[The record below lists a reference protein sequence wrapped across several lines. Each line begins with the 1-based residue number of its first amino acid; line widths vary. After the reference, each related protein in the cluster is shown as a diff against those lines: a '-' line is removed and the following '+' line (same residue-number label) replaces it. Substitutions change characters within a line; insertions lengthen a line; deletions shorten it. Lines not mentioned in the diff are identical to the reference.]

1 MSEDLSGLMP
11 EMPADCVVC
20 GGWFELNDMDS
31 CMACS
36 PRVMCRACYRS
47 HIADHEDE
55 EGRRE
60 DLAWNEEQMEAHR
73 G

>member
-1 MSEDLSGLMP
+1 MDDLSGLMP
-11 EMPADCVVC
+11 EMPADCVKC

-36 PRVMCRACYRS
+36 PRVMCRDCYRA
-47 HIADHEDE
+47 HIREHEDDAAAE
-55 EGRRE
+55 EQ
-60 DLAWNEEQMEAHR
+60 LAWQEAQLEVPR